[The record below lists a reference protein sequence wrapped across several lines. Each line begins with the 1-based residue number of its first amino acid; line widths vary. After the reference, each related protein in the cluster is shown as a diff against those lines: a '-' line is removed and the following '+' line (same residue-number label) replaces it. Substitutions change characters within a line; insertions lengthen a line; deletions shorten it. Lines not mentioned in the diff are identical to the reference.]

1 MVKKL
6 KIGQMVGSLVGTFY
20 QAQNY
25 ILLPEKFLSK
35 LKIKFFYFLHFEKR
49 VWEAIETNIL
59 NIQTF
64 DFSFY

>member
-1 MVKKL
+1 
-6 KIGQMVGSLVGTFY
+6 MVGSLVGTFY

-25 ILLPEKFLSK
+25 ILLPEKFLGK

-59 NIQTF
+59 NIQTS